1 MTSWM
6 DDTRLIGLLVA
17 LGGGMLIGLE
27 RERRKGTGA
36 HRHAAGVRTFTLTA
50 SGGALAQWLSP
61 QLVWIGAALIA
72 TLLAL
77 SYLKSRSRDPGLTT
91 EVALFITY
99 LIGVSAVTAPALGAA
114 CAVALAAVLAA
125 RSPLHRFATQ
135 VLSEQEL
142 HDGLLLLGF
151 GLVVMPLVPNESL
164 PWLGGISL
172 RPLAGLVWLL
182 LLMQGLAHVALR
194 ALGPRLGLA
203 AAGLL
208 MGFASSSAT
217 VAAMGARAR
226 QQPAQTAALA
236 VAAVLSTAATWILV
250 PVIATPF
257 SAAAAG
263 VLLPAAAGGALGALC
278 VGAVLGLIARREAS
292 PLQEGS
298 PDRKRA
304 LSLTEAFVLAAGLMI
319 VTVVMTAAQKRF
331 GADGVFTSA
340 AVSGM
345 ADAHAAVAP
354 LSGLFNGQQL
364 TATQLLF
371 GVCLSILFNS
381 GTRAVIALAAG
392 GPRYAWRVV
401 LALLVGNVCAWGSA
415 WLGLQPMGSASL

>member
-6 DDTRLIGLLVA
+6 DDTRLIGLVVA
-17 LGGGMLIGLE
+17 LGGGLLIGLE
-27 RERRKGTGA
+27 RERRKGPGP
-36 HRHAAGVRTFTLTA
+36 HGHAAGVRTFTLMA

-61 QLVWIGAALIA
+61 QLVWIGAALVA
-72 TLLAL
+72 AL
-77 SYLKSRSRDPGLTT
+77 SAASYFKRRARNLGLTT
-91 EVALFITY
+91 EIALFITY

-151 GLVVMPLVPNESL
+151 GLVVMPLVPNEPL
-164 PWLGGISL
+164 PWLAGIGL

-182 LLMQGLAHVALR
+182 LLMQGVAHVALR
-194 ALGPRLGLA
+194 LLGPRLGLA
-203 AAGLL
+203 AAGFL
-208 MGFASSSAT
+208 MGFVSSSAT

-226 QQPAQTAALA
+226 QHPAQTAELA
-236 VAAVLSTAATWILV
+236 VAAVLSTAATWTLV
-250 PVIATPF
+250 PLIAAPF

-278 VGAVLGLIARREAS
+278 VGAVFGLIARRDGAAA
-292 PLQEGS
+292 QDGTH
-298 PDRKRA
+298 DRARA
-304 LSLTEAFVLAAGLMI
+304 LRLTEALVLASGLMF
-319 VTVVMTAAQKRF
+319 VTLVMAAAQKRF
-331 GADGVFTSA
+331 GASGVLTSA

-354 LSGLFNGQQL
+354 LSGLFNGAQL
-364 TATQLLF
+364 SAGQLLF

-381 GTRAVIALAAG
+381 GTRTVIALATG
-392 GPRYAWRVV
+392 GWHYAWRVV
-401 LALLVGNVCAWGSA
+401 LALLAGNGCAWASA
-415 WLGLQPMGSASL
+415 WLSLRAVG